1 MAYIDISSLAS
12 ALEPSLFWNINKP
25 AIVSYRREDYHGDP
39 SKDLEDCVRKT
50 LQEKTGVDFK
60 GPIRLLT
67 HLRYFGYCFNP
78 VSFYYCFDENDKKV
92 EVIMAEVTNTPW
104 KERHSYVI
112 YERLDDDSKLSF
124 TASPKKQFHVSPFWG
139 MDHEYEWFFSN
150 PEEALNVIMKNYKDG
165 EKVFNVALNLQRR
178 AFNKKSLF
186 KAVLRFPF
194 ATLMVVC
201 RIHWQALM
209 LLIRRAPFFTHP
221 DKL

>member
-1 MAYIDISSLAS
+1 MSLSKKHHLYWGTISHHRHTPFNRFFKYPIFMAYIDISSLAS

-39 SKDLEDCVRKT
+39 SKDLEDSVRKT
-50 LQEKTGVDFK
+50 LQEKTGIDFK

-112 YERLDDDSKLSF
+112 HEHLDRNTEVNPTINAIIIPLYESALRQAKKAER
-124 TASPKKQFHVSPFWG
+124 ASPAKNRGIFHCVPFT
-139 MDHEYEWFFSN
+139 
-150 PEEALNVIMKNYKDG
+150 
-165 EKVFNVALNLQRR
+165 VFA
-178 AFNKKSLF
+178 
-186 KAVLRFPF
+186 
-194 ATLMVVC
+194 
-201 RIHWQALM
+201 
-209 LLIRRAPFFTHP
+209 
-221 DKL
+221 